1 MLKAKLIKDTLPM
14 AMSITSMEEME
25 ARKHGIPVFKGVLYK
40 LEKDDYGNDIF
51 NKVNEN
57 VVVIG
62 GAITAL
68 EYLFGNTPTFK
79 PTTLN
84 SIHNVNNSVQ
94 YNERDC
100 TIKCWGVGT
109 GGSGLDFGN
118 PLDPDFKQREIHDM
132 IPFRVSDTTVLDDP
146 NAYKY
151 FFRKQISEAPNMQYG
166 WYLKEFENTV
176 VPISRW
182 KDAPDITSD
191 GTEIT
196 AEVYN
201 SASNNAIM
209 CYGEAIIKFLP
220 SDVKSYFEWSG
231 NLEMARFNSIG
242 LFTGVKKLIDVD
254 YYDYVGVRLFSV
266 VNMDNVSVKMDTEST
281 YMYRIYAAV

>member
-1 MLKAKLIKDTLPM
+1 MLEPKIIRDTLPLT
-14 AMSITSMEEME
+14 MSITQAEEYV
-25 ARKHGIPVFKGVLYK
+25 ARKHGLPVFKGVLYK
-40 LEKDDYGNDIF
+40 MEKDDYGNDIF

-68 EYLFGNTPTFK
+68 EYLFGNSPTFK

-84 SIHNVNNSVQ
+84 SIYNVNNGVT

-118 PLDPDFKQREIHDM
+118 PLDPDFKQREILDM
-132 IPFRVSDTTVLDDP
+132 IPFQVSDTTVLDAP
-146 NAYKY
+146 NASKY
-151 FFRKQISEAPNMQYG
+151 FFRKKISDAPNLQYG
-166 WYLKEFENTV
+166 WHLKEFENTV

-182 KDAPDITSD
+182 KDVPDLTAD
-191 GTEIT
+191 GTEVT
-196 AEVYN
+196 TEVYN
-201 SASNNAIM
+201 SPNTSAIE
-209 CYGEAIIKFLP
+209 CYGEAIIKFQP
-220 SDVKSYFEWSG
+220 SDVKSYFDWTGKLKE
-231 NLEMARFNSIG
+231 ARFNSIG
-242 LFTGVKKLIDVD
+242 LFTGVKKLIDND

-266 VNMDNVSVKMDTEST
+266 VNMDNVSVKMNTEST